1 MTSCPTESP
10 SLPVGA
16 PSAPHPAAL
25 QQLTDACLPPGGG
38 SGIGYVMA
46 QQLGLHGA
54 KLVLFG
60 RRANFLEDACENLRA
75 EGITC
80 TFCAGDV
87 RKPEDC
93 AAAVATA
100 VDSFGHLNVL
110 INGAAGMCK

>member
-10 SLPVGA
+10 SSPV
-16 PSAPHPAAL
+16 APHPYQHDPAAAD
-25 QQLTDACLPPGGG
+25 TCVPPPAGGG

-75 EGITC
+75 EGVTC

-110 INGAAGMCK
+110 INGAAGMCT

>member
-1 MTSCPTESP
+1 MRAS
-10 SLPVGA
+10 
-16 PSAPHPAAL
+16 
-25 QQLTDACLPPGGG
+25 PPGGG

-80 TFCAGDV
+80 SFCAGDV

-110 INGAAGMCK
+110 INGAAGMCP

>member
-1 MTSCPTESP
+1 MAHTTLASTDR
-10 SLPVGA
+10 
-16 PSAPHPAAL
+16 AL
-25 QQLTDACLPPGGG
+25 EK
-38 SGIGYVMA
+38 IGDFVAVQDYS
-46 QQLGLHGA
+46 
-54 KLVLFG
+54 
-60 RRANFLEDACENLRA
+60 CENLRA

-110 INGAAGMCK
+110 INGAAGMCT